1 MWQALQRL
9 GRFYVSHV
17 VARATDFNALFALT
31 LGLLALLYVAAN
43 MGVIGIQ
50 INVVLTRH
58 LWPRA
63 LLTPF
68 TDDVELTEAD
78 RRAYVAYAKAQR
90 HKGFERVDVTFDK
103 GGDSFDLTVRAHR
116 PGAAKCW

>member
-1 MWQALQRL
+1 
-9 GRFYVSHV
+9 
-17 VARATDFNALFALT
+17 
-31 LGLLALLYVAAN
+31 

-68 TDDVELTEAD
+68 TDDVELTDAD

-103 GGDSFDLTVRAHR
+103 GGDS
-116 PGAAKCW
+116 